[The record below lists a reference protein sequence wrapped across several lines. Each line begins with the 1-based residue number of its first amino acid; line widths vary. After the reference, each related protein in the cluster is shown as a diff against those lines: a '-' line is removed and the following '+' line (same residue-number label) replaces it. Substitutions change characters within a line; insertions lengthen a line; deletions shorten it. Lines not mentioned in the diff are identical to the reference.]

1 MAPFDPTRRE
11 FLLYGLLGL
20 GGAFIVGSMG
30 REVLRPYLDEYLGEK
45 EKDALLTKI
54 HKAGLSMHEA
64 MWSKNRGGSVVQCI
78 LCPNECVLR
87 PGERGLCR
95 TRINI
100 GGGLKTLVY
109 GLPLSANVD
118 PIEKKPVFHMLP
130 GSTAFSIA
138 TAGCVLACKFCQ
150 NWQISQASPEDTDNF
165 SLAPADVVAAALRYG
180 SRSVAYTYTEPTA
193 FYEYMLDTAKL
204 VKKAGLKNI
213 MISCGYIN
221 PDPLREIS
229 EWMDVVKID
238 LKGFRRRFYKELCG
252 SELDPVLMTL
262 RVLKEKKVLTEVVN
276 LMIPSLNDDP
286 QEISDMIIWIRD
298 TLGPETPLF
307 FSRFHPQFKL
317 LNLPPTPVETLE
329 LARKKAMDAGLQYV
343 YIGNVPGHDGENT
356 YCPKCHRLII
366 QRIGYSIGEV
376 NIRDGACAFCGHPIP
391 GIWS

>member
-1 MAPFDPTRRE
+1 MAPSNPTRRD

-30 REVLRPYLDEYLGEK
+30 REALRPYLDEYLGQK
-45 EKDALLTKI
+45 EKSDLLAKI
-54 HKAGLSMHEA
+54 QKAGLSMHEA
-64 MWSKNRGGSVVQCI
+64 MWSKNRGAGVVQCI

-87 PGERGLCR
+87 AGERGLCR

-100 GGGLKTLVY
+100 EGGLKTLVY

-150 NWQISQASPEDTDNF
+150 NWQIAQASPEDTDNF
-165 SLAPADVVAAALRYG
+165 SLGPADVVAAALRYG

-204 VKKAGLKNI
+204 VKKAGLRNI

-238 LKGFRRRFYKELCG
+238 LKGFRKSFYKEVCG
-252 SELDPVLMTL
+252 AELDPVLNTL
-262 RVLKEKKVLTEVVN
+262 RVLKEKNVLTEVVN
-276 LMIPSLNDDP
+276 LVVPSLNDDP
-286 QEISDMIIWIRD
+286 QGIDDMIVWIRD

-307 FSRFHPQFKL
+307 FSRFYPQFKL
-317 LNLPPTPVETLE
+317 TNLPPTPVETLE
-329 LARKKAMDAGLQYV
+329 MARNKAMETGLQYV

-356 YCPKCHRLII
+356 YCPKCHRLIVH
-366 QRIGYSIGEV
+366 RIGYSIGEV
-376 NIRDGACAFCGHPIP
+376 NIRDGACSFCRHPIP